1 MSKARV
7 APLAGQTIPHL
18 ELLAALILAR
28 LVSRVQAAL
37 EPIVNVDDIF
47 CWTDSMTTLCWIQG
61 VDKGIQAIR
70 GKSC

>member
-1 MSKARV
+1 MYLRIETTTSVYVKLVMSKARV
-7 APLAGQTIPHL
+7 APIARQTIPRL

-47 CWTDSMTTLCWIQG
+47 CWTDSMTT
-61 VDKGIQAIR
+61 
-70 GKSC
+70 